1 MHAVRLG
8 GGPLRGA
15 ARHRREP
22 PRLVRL
28 CAPPCLPCVC
38 VTCAGALQYL
48 LIPSEVILH
57 TCPYPVTVRH
67 QTPKTVRAVVT
78 RGAWLCVVLA
88 RRRSPIVDGVELSE
102 APVDSL
108 AAGRF
113 AVNVTVLLGT
123 NADEG
128 SEFVGLDYDASFEE
142 AEAAM

>member
-1 MHAVRLG
+1 M
-8 GGPLRGA
+8 
-15 ARHRREP
+15 
-22 PRLVRL
+22 
-28 CAPPCLPCVC
+28 
-38 VTCAGALQYL
+38 
-48 LIPSEVILH
+48 
-57 TCPYPVTVRH
+57 
-67 QTPKTVRAVVT
+67 RAVVT